1 VPKSTEANRASVGR
15 VRIYLTTL
23 GSRGDHEPFRA
34 LAHEAAKRGHEV
46 HFAHTEDLPTDPA
59 AKYTEWELPGSIE
72 KWISESGVSV
82 IKALKDY
89 REHLK
94 PLQEAILEES
104 AKQIRSLKPDV
115 VVYHPK
121 VQTASVVAHD
131 VGAIAVLAEPM
142 PIMTPTGEFPT
153 GAIVANFG
161 PWLNRQT
168 YRLVDWGIK
177 AFGDQA
183 LTLARRLGVSA
194 APDVTV
200 CAVSP
205 TLVPTPYDW
214 PDTAMVTGQWHLP
227 AREKLDTE
235 ISDFVSSG
243 EVLYAGVGSMK
254 RGNPVR
260 RARVIVDAARSLG
273 MKTLLVTGWGGLEP
287 DEEIAHAS
295 DVLVRESVNHS
306 AVLPHVSVAIHH
318 GGAGTTHAMLR
329 AGVPSVFIPFI
340 VDQPW
345 WAMRLHTAGLGP
357 KAVSPSCRRPEVLS
371 KAISSARGYTDAVKR
386 ASQAINAEHG
396 VATAMDFIESR
407 A

>member
-1 VPKSTEANRASVGR
+1 M
-15 VRIYLTTL
+15 RIYLTTL

-34 LAHEAAKRGHEV
+34 LAHEAARRGHEV
-46 HFAHTEDLPTDPA
+46 HFAHTEDLATDPEA
-59 AKYTEWELPGSIE
+59 RYTEWELPGSIE
-72 KWISESGVSV
+72 KWISQSGVSV

-94 PLQEAILEES
+94 PLQEAILDAS

-121 VQTASVVAHD
+121 VQTAPVVAHE

-142 PIMTPTGEFPT
+142 PIMTPTSEFPT
-153 GAIVANFG
+153 GAIVANLG

-168 YRLVDWGIK
+168 YHLVDWGIK
-177 AFGDQA
+177 VFGDQA
-183 LTLARRLGVSA
+183 ITLARRLGVSA
-194 APDVTV
+194 APDLTL

-205 TLVPTPYDW
+205 TLVPTPHDW
-214 PDTAMVTGQWHLP
+214 PDTAMVTGQWHLSSQ
-227 AREKLDTE
+227 ETLDKE
-235 ISDFVSSG
+235 LSAFVSSG
-243 EVLYAGVGSMK
+243 DVLYAGVGSMK

-287 DEEIAHAS
+287 DEEISQAS
-295 DVLVRESVNHS
+295 DVLVRESVSHQD
-306 AVLPHVSVAIHH
+306 VLPHISVAIHH

-329 AGVPSVFIPFI
+329 AGVPSVFMPFI

-345 WAMRLHTAGLGP
+345 WAMRLHAAGLGP
-357 KAVSPSCRRPEVLS
+357 KAVSPSCRRPGVLA
-371 KAISSARGYTDAVKR
+371 KAIASAKGYTDAVKK
-386 ASQAINAEHG
+386 ASQEINAENG
-396 VATAMDFIESR
+396 VAAAMDFIESR

>member
-1 VPKSTEANRASVGR
+1 MPKSTEANHASVGR

-34 LAHEAAKRGHEV
+34 LAHEAARRGHEV
-46 HFAHTEDLPTDPA
+46 HFAHTEDLPTDPSA
-59 AKYTEWELPGSIE
+59 TYTEWKLPGSIE
-72 KWISESGVSV
+72 KWISQSGVSV

-89 REHLK
+89 KEHLK

-115 VVYHPK
+115 VMYHPK
-121 VQTASVVAHD
+121 VQTAPVVAHE

-142 PIMTPTGEFPT
+142 PIMTPTKEFPT

-183 LTLARRLGVSA
+183 ITLARRLGVSA
-194 APDVTV
+194 APDITV

-205 TLVPTPYDW
+205 TLVPTPHDW
-214 PDTAMVTGQWHLP
+214 PDTATVTGQWHVP
-227 AREKLDTE
+227 SGETLDKE
-235 ISDFVSSG
+235 ISDFLSSG
-243 EVLYAGVGSMK
+243 DVLYAGVGSMK
-254 RGNPVR
+254 RGDPVR

-287 DEEIAHAS
+287 DQEIAKS
-295 DVLVRESVNHS
+295 PDVLVRESVSHR

-329 AGVPSVFIPFI
+329 AGVPSVFMPFI

-345 WAMRLHTAGLGP
+345 WAARLHTAGLGP
-357 KAVSPSCRRPEVLS
+357 KAVSPSCRRSEVLA
-371 KAISSARGYTDAVKR
+371 KAIESAKGYTDAVR
-386 ASQAINAEHG
+386 VASQAINAENG
-396 VATAMDFIESR
+396 VSTAMDFIESR
-407 A
+407 V